1 LSAAPDDVQGQ
12 FIRLKTQKRG
22 LKRPSRARLAQ
33 NRRVFDSL
41 ILMTRQPLPK
51 EAEFVKTAELAV
63 GQFWVGEATDETSL
77 LRFVLK
83 LKSLFHEK

>member
-1 LSAAPDDVQGQ
+1 MGQILSAAPDDVQGQ

-22 LKRPSRARLAQ
+22 LKRQSRARLAQ

-63 GQFWVGEATDETSL
+63 GQFWVG
-77 LRFVLK
+77 RGY
-83 LKSLFHEK
+83 